1 MIRYEDLHTR
11 ATLVAV
17 HITTWSA
24 RKFDREVTTKI
35 NDSHNLDHDV
45 GRYNKR
51 LLATGSN
58 SWKELIKICSAAR
71 TSHYENTLAWSDD
84 GYRLLPSANY
94 DSYMKIMRK
103 HESDFEAAKSR
114 FVGDYPML
122 IDSARDYLVAE
133 EDGGMFRASDY
144 PPIGEVAERFT
155 MRSTPLPVPT
165 SGDFRVKLPESEIK
179 ALQKAVEEKVKASAD
194 EAVADARDR
203 LVKVVESIS
212 DKLGEPDAIFRDSLI
227 NNARDLTDVLS
238 RLNVMGDKELE
249 AMRQRVESELAA
261 VEPQTLRDEPT
272 VRKQVAQSAK
282 KILTDMNQYSRRV
295 R

>member
-1 MIRYEDLHTR
+1 MFRWEDLHTR

-35 NDSHNLDHDV
+35 NQSHQLDHDV

-51 LLATGSN
+51 LLATGAN
-58 SWKELIKICSAAR
+58 SWKTLMKICGAVR
-71 TSHYENTLAWSDD
+71 TAHYENTLAWSDD

-103 HESDFEAAKSR
+103 HESDFDAAKAV

-122 IDSARDYLVAE
+122 IDSARNYLVPE

-144 PPIGEVAERFT
+144 PPISEVAGRFT
-155 MRSTPLPVPT
+155 MRCNPLPVPT
-165 SGDFRVKLPESEIK
+165 SGDFRVKLPDAEIK
-179 ALQKAVEEKVKASAD
+179 ILQAAVEAKVRESAD

-203 LVKVVESIS
+203 LVSVVEKIS
-212 DKLGEPDAIFRDSLI
+212 EKLSQPDAIFRDSLI

-238 RLNVMGDKELE
+238 RLNVMGDKEIE
-249 AMRQRVESELAA
+249 AMRQRVQSELTG
-261 VEPQTLRDEPT
+261 VEPETLRDEPT
-272 VRKQVAQSAK
+272 VRKEVAKSAK
-282 KILTDMNQYSRRV
+282 KILTDMNQYSRRTK
-295 R
+295 